1 MLGDERQ
8 QSSAR
13 TAPSRPSRPQSLI
26 CSSRTAYT
34 PAAVA
39 ISIISFNKFYKSAD
53 LVRWTNNSICARSAK
68 KSADL
73 AHEKFTTTNNS
84 SIYKMT
90 SFPTCMKTSRPGTQ
104 PKQLKRPKNTA
115 KKQNMHTH
123 PRNRPEQ
130 ALVEL
135 ITWLNIV
142 WTDLAS
148 TQPKELKRRK
158 EPKHLKRPKH
168 LK

>member
-1 MLGDERQ
+1 MIGHIEMFHMVMLGDERQ

-53 LVRWTNNSICARSAK
+53 LVHWTNKSICARSAK
-68 KSADL
+68 KPADL

-84 SIYKMT
+84 STYKI
-90 SFPTCMKTSRPGTQ
+90 SACPTCVKTSRPGTR
-104 PKQLKRPKNTA
+104 K
-115 KKQNMHTH
+115 TH
-123 PRNRPEQ
+123 NHLQ
-130 ALVEL
+130 F
-135 ITWLNIV
+135 
-142 WTDLAS
+142 
-148 TQPKELKRRK
+148 
-158 EPKHLKRPKH
+158 KHLQNDSVPDLHENQQTWHTTKGT
-168 LK
+168 